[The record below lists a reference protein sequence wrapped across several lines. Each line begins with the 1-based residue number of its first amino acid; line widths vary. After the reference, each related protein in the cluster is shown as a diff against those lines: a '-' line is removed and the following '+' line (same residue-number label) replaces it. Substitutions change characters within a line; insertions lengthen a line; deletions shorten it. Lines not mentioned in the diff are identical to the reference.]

1 MTPTPA
7 TNPYGWPTPVTDD
20 MLSEALLAPLPT
32 PAESIA
38 ERLVML
44 AHLSFDTSM
53 WGPTSG
59 RLAGYWVAFGNR
71 IEVATSE
78 ITVATW
84 WETLMREL
92 PGVPIRDSD
101 TLHEKNL
108 LIRPEQLPGTPV
120 PDEDVLTILRTHP
133 LELRDRTRRWA
144 KERRELRATEAA
156 IRAAEESE
164 QAASPLGAEVE
175 D

>member
-1 MTPTPA
+1 MDHA
-7 TNPYGWPTPVTDD
+7 TNPYGWPTPITDE
-20 MLSEALLAPLPT
+20 MLTESLLPPLPT

-44 AHLSFDTSM
+44 AHLSFDPSV
-53 WGPTSG
+53 WGGSTG
-59 RLAGYWVAFGNR
+59 RISGYWVALGNR
-71 IEVATSE
+71 VESSTNE

-84 WETLMREL
+84 WEVLMKDL
-92 PGVPIRDSD
+92 PGVPLKDLD
-101 TLHEKNL
+101 LLHEKNL

-120 PDEDVLTILRTHP
+120 DDDEVLTVLRTHT

-144 KERRELRATEAA
+144 KERRDLRATEAT
-156 IRAAEESE
+156 ITEDEE
-164 QAASPLGAEVE
+164 